1 MMEASQSVPELVA
14 VAKAN
19 AKTYEDQVSEILKH
33 ADGQTPSDAQ
43 LEELRIATAALE
55 AEAVDIF
62 TVFEARMQHHF
73 RRGPFSR
80 KLEALLKEAAQAD
93 LADSIHQ
100 YYLTINVLK
109 HGKGASYRELLNTL
123 SAQFRVKPAEDIIAE
138 DADTSE
144 SLIEI
149 AVPGFFDGLTATIL
163 EAYDFLEKK

>member
-1 MMEASQSVPELVA
+1 
-14 VAKAN
+14 
-19 AKTYEDQVSEILKH
+19 
-33 ADGQTPSDAQ
+33 
-43 LEELRIATAALE
+43 
-55 AEAVDIF
+55 
-62 TVFEARMQHHF
+62 MQHHF

-100 YYLTINVLK
+100 YYLAINVLK
-109 HGKGASYRELLNTL
+109 HGKGASYRELLNTP